1 MRTTVLFVG
10 ALAVFGSTLF
20 AQISLP
26 GHGPFQTSDQL
37 AVLAGGESAAG
48 AIVSTALGEFVR
60 INATK
65 TTTVIGAQIR
75 ENWLPVIPGVQFIRL
90 SDNDARA
97 HFQRCGK
104 LLFVNS
110 FLRASEDVVQ
120 ISIAE
125 GNRCTFSGLDF
136 RFARTADHWLPD
148 ESGHGGGFASASGD
162 CGC

>member
-1 MRTTVLFVG
+1 MRTTVVFAG

-26 GHGPFQTSDQL
+26 GHRPFQTSDQL
-37 AVLAGGESAAG
+37 SLLAGSESAAG

-60 INATK
+60 MNPTK
-65 TTTVIGAQIR
+65 TTTVIAAQIR
-75 ENWLPVIPGVQFIRL
+75 ENWLPGIPGVQFIRL
-90 SDNDARA
+90 SDDDARA

-110 FLRASEDVVQ
+110 FLRASDDVVQ
-120 ISIAE
+120 ISVAE
-125 GNRCTFSGLDF
+125 GNRCDFSGLDF
-136 RFARTADHWLPD
+136 RFARTADHWLRD
-148 ESGHGGGFASASGD
+148 DSRVGGGFASGSSD

>member
-1 MRTTVLFVG
+1 MRTTVLVVG
-10 ALAVFGSTLF
+10 ALAVFASTPF

-26 GHGPFQTSDQL
+26 GHRPFQTSDQL

-48 AIVSTALGEFVR
+48 AIVSTALDEFVR
-60 INATK
+60 TSPTK

-75 ENWLPVIPGVQFIRL
+75 KNWLPVIPGVQFIRI
-90 SDNDARA
+90 SDDDARA

-110 FLRASEDVVQ
+110 FLRSSDDVVQ

-125 GNRCTFSGLDF
+125 GNRCMFSGLGF
-136 RFARTADHWLPD
+136 RFARTADHWRRD
-148 ESGHGGGFASASGD
+148 ESGIEGGFVSGSD